1 MARTCCLCLPLP
13 MCVRNVASLAK
24 DFWQTSQKNSCAALG
39 RRRPPGDIPGAG
51 ECSAGADL
59 NRVGATRALRAAL
72 GAAGSRQPTATQLQ
86 SAPSQNRTQ
95 QWVKMRAHLRLR
107 PRHHTRS
114 QLLLKYLV
122 AQPMW
127 APPATQR
134 PPQTLTSAHAAARPR

>member
-1 MARTCCLCLPLP
+1 

-95 QWVKMRAHLRLR
+95 QWVKMYTYGCARAI
-107 PRHHTRS
+107 TRAETFS
-114 QLLLKYLV
+114 ASTPLFSIS
-122 AQPMW
+122 AT
-127 APPATQR
+127 PPS
-134 PPQTLTSAHAAARPR
+134 LYGLFI